1 MKFES
6 SSFKKS
12 IVANKFNKIIIISL
26 AFFLVFVLEA
36 HGQTRTPSMT
46 DVSESVDIKTLPEL
60 PSANQ
65 DASVRIESYSFDL
78 NSSEIIWALN
88 GVIKDKGI
96 GKKDFDFKTG
106 AIGTVS
112 LIKIL
117 IKTKDGKNIEKSL
130 VIRPAG
136 VDIVWQAD
144 SFVPPF
150 YRGKALYSYQSRIT
164 VVALPEFTNSAGVK
178 INPEK
183 LIYKW
188 SKDGS
193 VLGGISGYGKNK
205 FSFTKLSISSPPEIE
220 VEVSSDD
227 KKIRASGSITIEPG
241 EPKTVLYENNP
252 LYGIIYEK
260 AVANNFKMNESE
272 ITLAVAPYFFGLE
285 ELNSGKVKYN
295 WSMNGQ
301 NLNDKQDSKGITF
314 RNADGGSGS
323 TRVSVDLQNEVKELQ
338 SARTDVL
345 LNFEADSGGD
355 KTVNF

>member
-1 MKFES
+1 M
-6 SSFKKS
+6 
-12 IVANKFNKIIIISL
+12 ANKFNKIIIISL
-26 AFFLVFVLEA
+26 AFFLVFALEA
-36 HGQTRTPSMT
+36 RGQIKMPSMSN
-46 DVSESVDIKTLPEL
+46 VSESVDIKTLPEL

-65 DASVRIESYSFDL
+65 DVSVRIESYSFDL

-88 GVIKDKGI
+88 GVIKDKGV

-106 AIGTVS
+106 AIGTPS

-130 VIRPAG
+130 IIRPSG
-136 VDIVWQAD
+136 VDIIWQAD

-150 YRGKALYSYQSRIT
+150 YKGKALYSYQSRIT
-164 VVALPEFTNSAGVK
+164 VIALPEFTNSTGVK
-178 INPEK
+178 INPEN

-188 SKDGS
+188 SKDGT
-193 VLGGISGYGKNK
+193 VLGGVSGYGKNK
-205 FSFTKLSISSPPEIE
+205 FSFTKLLISSPPEIE
-220 VEVSSDD
+220 VEVSSADRET
-227 KKIRASGSITIEPG
+227 RASGRIMIEPV
-241 EPKTVLYENNP
+241 ESKAVLYENNP

-260 AVANNFKMNESE
+260 AVVNDFKMGGSE

-285 ELNSGKVKYN
+285 ELNGGKVKYN

-301 NLNDKQDSKGITF
+301 NITDKQDLRGVTF

-323 TRVSVDLQNEVKELQ
+323 TRVSVYLQNETKELQ
-338 SARTDVL
+338 SAGTDAL
-345 LNFEADSGGD
+345 LNFEVGGVDD

>member
-1 MKFES
+1 M
-6 SSFKKS
+6 
-12 IVANKFNKIIIISL
+12 VNKFNKIIIISL
-26 AFFLVFVLEA
+26 AFFLVFSLEA
-36 HGQTRTPSMT
+36 RGQVKMPLMSNI
-46 DVSESVDIKTLPEL
+46 SESVDIKTLPEL

-65 DASVRIESYSFDL
+65 DVSVRIESYSFDL

-88 GVIKDKGI
+88 GVIKDKGV

-106 AIGTVS
+106 AIGTPS

-130 VIRPAG
+130 LIRPAG
-136 VDIVWQAD
+136 VDIIWQAN

-150 YRGKALYSYQSRIT
+150 YKGKALYSYQSRIT
-164 VVALPEFTNSAGVK
+164 VVALPEFTNSTGVK
-178 INPEK
+178 INPEN

-188 SKDGS
+188 SKDGT

-205 FSFTKLSISSPPEIE
+205 FSFTKLLISNPQEIE
-220 VEVSSDD
+220 VEVSSAD
-227 KKIRASGSITIEPG
+227 KNIRASGKIVIEPV
-241 EPKTVLYENNP
+241 EAKAVLYENNP

-260 AVANNFKMNESE
+260 AVANNFKMGGSE
-272 ITLAVAPYFFGLE
+272 ITLSVAPYFFGLE

-301 NLNDKQDSKGITF
+301 NITDKQDSRGITF
-314 RNADGGSGS
+314 RNENSESGS
-323 TRVSVDLQNEVKELQ
+323 TKVSVYLQNETKELQ
-338 SARTDVL
+338 SARTDAL
-345 LNFEADSGGD
+345 LNFEAGGVDD